1 MARLAWS
8 KYTPRKHGIP
18 CKNVAIACS
27 IVAKVHKYTKRV
39 TIWADMAGK
48 WQEIPICTRNVSLY
62 KFDSIILHY
71 KAKSREFP
79 KNGRQSVGQTECKE
93 ITELYIQT

>member
-1 MARLAWS
+1 M
-8 KYTPRKHGIP
+8 GIP

-39 TIWADMAGK
+39 TIRADMAGK
-48 WQEIPICTRNVSLY
+48 WQEIPICTRNVSPFR
-62 KFDSIILHY
+62 FDGNILHY

-79 KNGRQSVGQTECKE
+79 KIGKRLRAKRNVKK
-93 ITELYIQT
+93 